1 MFIDS
6 DRFNEIYQ
14 TLSKNKLRTGLTAF
28 GVFWGIFM
36 LMIMLG
42 SGKGLEN
49 GVTKS
54 FGGSAT
60 NAIYMWT
67 QSTTIAYQGLPR
79 GRTYNFLVDDV
90 QAIRDNIP
98 EIEYLAPSCQ
108 LGGYRGDNNV
118 SRGIKTGPFA
128 VRGDFPENIFIQT
141 FKILEGRYIN
151 NLDILE
157 KRKVCVIGSRVKEV
171 LFEKDENPLGQYIQV
186 NGTYFKIIGTTTV
199 ESGGGEAEEKTQTVY
214 VPFSTFQ
221 QAFNWG
227 GRIGWFS
234 ITAKP
239 QYDASVVETK
249 VKKLLSARHKI
260 SPDDPYAIGSWN
272 SEVEFKKILGLF
284 KGISLLVWVV
294 GVGTLLA
301 GVIGV
306 SNIMLIIVNER
317 TKEIGIRRAIGASPY
332 SIISQVIAESI
343 LITTLAGYLG
353 LVSGIFLMEAINV
366 AIQGQD
372 TGMFHQPGVE
382 IAVALKALTILIICG
397 ALAGIIPAR
406 KAVSISPVEA
416 LRNE

>member
-1 MFIDS
+1 
-6 DRFNEIYQ
+6 
-14 TLSKNKLRTGLTAF
+14 
-28 GVFWGIFM
+28 
-36 LMIMLG
+36 
-42 SGKGLEN
+42 
-49 GVTKS
+49 
-54 FGGSAT
+54 
-60 NAIYMWT
+60 
-67 QSTTIAYQGLPR
+67 
-79 GRTYNFLVDDV
+79 
-90 QAIRDNIP
+90 
-98 EIEYLAPSCQ
+98 

-128 VRGDFPENIFIQT
+128 VRGDFPENKFIQT
-141 FKILEGRYIN
+141 FKIVEGRYIN
-151 NLDILE
+151 DLDILE

-171 LFEKDENPLGQYIQV
+171 LFEKDENPLGQYILV
-186 NGTYFKIIGTTTV
+186 NGTYFRIIGTTTV
-199 ESGGGEAEEKTQTVY
+199 ESGGGEAEEKIQTVY

-227 GRIGWFS
+227 GKIGWFS

-239 QYDASVVETK
+239 QYDASLVETK

-272 SEVEFKKILGLF
+272 SEEEFKKILGLF

-382 IAVALKALTILIICG
+382 IAVALKALTILIVCG

>member
-1 MFIDS
+1 
-6 DRFNEIYQ
+6 
-14 TLSKNKLRTGLTAF
+14 
-28 GVFWGIFM
+28 
-36 LMIMLG
+36 
-42 SGKGLEN
+42 
-49 GVTKS
+49 
-54 FGGSAT
+54 
-60 NAIYMWT
+60 
-67 QSTTIAYQGLPR
+67 
-79 GRTYNFLVDDV
+79 
-90 QAIRDNIP
+90 
-98 EIEYLAPSCQ
+98 
-108 LGGYRGDNNV
+108 
-118 SRGIKTGPFA
+118 
-128 VRGDFPENIFIQT
+128 
-141 FKILEGRYIN
+141 
-151 NLDILE
+151 
-157 KRKVCVIGSRVKEV
+157 V
-171 LFEKDENPLGQYIQV
+171 LFEKDENPLGQYILV
-186 NGTYFKIIGTTTV
+186 NGTYFRIIGTTTV
-199 ESGGGEAEEKTQTVY
+199 ESGGGEAEEKIQTVY

-227 GRIGWFS
+227 GKIGWFS

-239 QYDASVVETK
+239 QYDASLVETK

-272 SEVEFKKILGLF
+272 SEEEFKKILGLF

-382 IAVALKALTILIICG
+382 IAVALKALTILIVCG